1 MSTAW
6 VAASVRARALA
17 RRRLGAAGARRLA
30 GSESV
35 EQAVA
40 TLADTPYGHD
50 VGAVDDIETAQH
62 AVASSLLWNIRVLG
76 GWVPRTGVPA
86 LRALAAAFE
95 VANIDEHRRALRGER
110 SGPLFRMGSFATAWP
125 RIAATTS
132 LTDLRECLRTSAWG
146 DPGSDA
152 DRVVHLYLRVAWA
165 ARVAATVPLTEPWMR
180 TTVGLLLTRHHLIT
194 RRPIPPAVQRVA
206 DPLVGADY
214 LPVGDDLRQLWRA
227 ESSFW
232 RDVEHDAFA
241 ALRGSSFDMRPTV
254 AALALLAVDAWRVR
268 AALET
273 AAGQHDD
280 LELYDAV
287 A

>member
-1 MSTAW
+1 
-6 VAASVRARALA
+6 VRARALA

-30 GSESV
+30 GSDSI

-50 VGAVDDIETAQH
+50 VKATDDISTAQH
-62 AVASSLLWNIRVLG
+62 AVAASLLWNIRVLG

-95 VANIDEHRRALRGER
+95 VANTDEHRRALRGEPP
-110 SGPLFRMGSFATAWP
+110 GPIFRLGSFATAWP

-132 LTDLRECLRTSAWG
+132 TSDLRECLRTSAWG
-146 DPGSDA
+146 DPGSDS
-152 DRVVHLYLRVAWA
+152 DRTIHLYLRVACA
-165 ARVAATVPLTEPWMR
+165 ARVAAAVPMTEPWMR
-180 TTVGLLLTRHHLIT
+180 TTVELLLTRDRLIT
-194 RRPIPPAVQRVA
+194 RRPTPPAVQRAA
-206 DPLVGADY
+206 DPLVRADDV
-214 LPVGDDLRQLWRA
+214 PGHNDLRQLWRL

-232 RDVEHDAFA
+232 RGVERDAFA

-254 AALALLAVDAWRVR
+254 ATLALLAVDAWRVR

-280 LELYDAV
+280 RELFDAV